1 MAVMAPGMSG
11 SVMRDTQIPFVELE
25 LLAMA
30 GPSRLIGTEHKVSG
44 EISRDKMRCAYSK
57 RPQARETRHRMI
69 MGVQHRMTT

>member
-1 MAVMAPGMSG
+1 MAPGMSG
-11 SVMRDTQIPFVELE
+11 SVMRETQMPFVELE

-30 GPSRLIGTEHKVSG
+30 RSSRLIGTEHKVSG

-57 RPQARETRHRMI
+57 RPRPQARETRHRMI